1 MQHKPASNAK
11 TWKILGKPL
20 NFKLPF
26 LEQFHPKAVRSS
38 SVRLASMLGRV
49 GVSEHREEEEDMT
62 VWGGGESWCRVLD
75 PELGKK
81 GFPVREGTAVTG
93 SLLTFRRIDQI
104 GKYIKDNGSLVSHCP
119 RRELQI

>member
-11 TWKILGKPL
+11 TWKILDKPL

-38 SVRLASMLGRV
+38 SVRLASMLGGVGVSEAQR

-62 VWGGGESWCRVLD
+62 GVGAGVC
-75 PELGKK
+75 
-81 GFPVREGTAVTG
+81 
-93 SLLTFRRIDQI
+93 
-104 GKYIKDNGSLVSHCP
+104 
-119 RRELQI
+119 